1 MMEIERL
8 KALRDTERVEREKVV
23 AQRQGAA
30 VIIEQIKERE
40 AERLRQQ
47 EQREREMQALAR
59 QLEI

>member
-8 KALRDTERVEREKVV
+8 KALRDAERVEREKVV

>member
-1 MMEIERL
+1 MEIERL

>member
-8 KALRDTERVEREKVV
+8 KALRNTEIAEREKVV

-40 AERLRQQ
+40 AERLKQQ
-47 EQREREMQALAR
+47 E
-59 QLEI
+59 